1 MTETLDK
8 IRERKGYYVHYYRI
22 MVGML
27 RVFLIMTLLL
37 IAGIMME
44 KEAHII
50 AIMLGIVNSA
60 EPLSYATSSDG
71 TLLPVKTSIQPPYP
85 LQK

>member
-8 IRERKGYYVHYYRI
+8 IRERKGYYIHYYRV
-22 MVGML
+22 MVSALRAML
-27 RVFLIMTLLL
+27 FLILLL
-37 IAGIMME
+37 IFGIFFVR
-44 KEAHII
+44 A
-50 AIMLGIVNSA
+50 NYT

-71 TLLPVKTSIQPPYP
+71 TLLPVKTSTQPPYP